1 MQRNLRK
8 FSRATGDG
16 YELAM
21 SMPVSGSW
29 DEIWGALVKRE
40 KLQHWLGGVTGQ
52 LSKGGKF
59 HLGERASGQIT
70 VCEPKRRLAM
80 IWQQGAV
87 QTGLDITLARVGK
100 AKHSQITLKI
110 TAKMQDLPENAWQ
123 TFGPSAL
130 GIGWEWVMTR
140 FAAYVSG
147 PKAEPITIV
156 DFAKT
161 PEAHLFVTQA
171 FVGWRQTVTPE
182 IMTGPVPP
190 LLVFYNGLA

>member
-8 FSRATGDG
+8 FSSAKGNG

-21 SMPVSGSW
+21 SMPVSGAL

-59 HLGERASGQIT
+59 HLGEQATGQIT

-80 IWQQGAV
+80 IWQQGQV

-100 AKHSQITLKI
+100 AKQSQITLKVA
-110 TAKMQDLPENAWQ
+110 AKMQDLPENAWQ
-123 TFGPSAL
+123 RFGPSAL

-140 FAAYVSG
+140 FAAYLLD
-147 PKAEPITIV
+147 PKAHPINIAE
-156 DFAKT
+156 FAKT
-161 PEAHLFVTQA
+161 PDAQSFVTQA
-171 FVGWRQTVTPE
+171 FEGWRRTVDPQ